1 MTAQSIPAR
10 VCSPAQRD
18 PMAFTLLVEFLN
30 DFVDRFIGLIDEG
43 PVRTPGWFH
52 LQERMKIALNFSQ
65 FDRQARMFIHG

>member
-1 MTAQSIPAR
+1 
-10 VCSPAQRD
+10 
-18 PMAFTLLVEFLN
+18 MAFTLLVEFLN

-65 FDRQARMFIHG
+65 FDR